1 MINGESTNP
10 FKAARGMRQEDPIF
24 PFLFAIAMEYLSRCL
39 VGLKFDK
46 DFKHH
51 PKCVRLNVTYLCFTG
66 DLLLFAKGLQ
76 ANLRK
81 SSVYFRGVT
90 QCEKDSILQR
100 LGYTNGELPFE
111 YLWIPLSTK
120 KLTLMQC
127 QPLVEKIVTRI
138 SSWATKKLSYAG
150 RCQLV
155 QSVLFGIQ
163 AYWTQLFFL
172 PTKVAK
178 LIEGYCRSYL
188 WSGTYTI
195 TKKALVA
202 WSRVCT
208 PKQCEFAQRVWSKLM
223 MWAQRQ
229 DQTATR
235 WDQYIHNIIAR
246 AKGKSQA
253 AQIFKLLYAEFV
265 HGIWI
270 ERNLRVFEKQ
280 NKVGRA

>member
-1 MINGESTNP
+1 
-10 FKAARGMRQEDPIF
+10 MRQEDPIF

-66 DLLLFAKGLQ
+66 DLLLFAKGELQLVIVLHQCFTHFFHVSGLQ

-208 PKQCEFAQRVWSKLM
+208 PKSVGGLTLISLQFWNKEVILKSCWDVSK
-223 MWAQRQ
+223 
-229 DQTATR
+229 
-235 WDQYIHNIIAR
+235 
-246 AKGKSQA
+246 
-253 AQIFKLLYAEFV
+253 KLDKL
-265 HGIWI
+265 WI
-270 ERNLRVFEKQ
+270 K
-280 NKVGRA
+280 